1 MKKLFICLS
10 LILLINLAPQF
21 TFSQTGSITN
31 YYYYNNSK
39 TFLDLKHDHI
49 YVKLNNELSKEQ
61 FINSTQVFSQYL
73 NYDNFKSAEKNQ
85 VLKLS
90 ITFHESGI
98 SDLLNNLKSSGLF
111 ECVSPVFTAAG
122 QKENSVQFIAAN
134 DEIIV
139 QYKTDMSN
147 NEIAEIE
154 QSNDLTIVKALSLTG
169 GKTIVYKVK
178 SNSFSFDAANEIY
191 ESGKVNYAEP
201 NFYITNLGQY
211 VPNDPLFSQQWAL
224 RNTGNNIPEGISG
237 TAGCDMRLD
246 SAWNISLG
254 SNKVKISVVDTGID
268 SLHEDLSGNLIPNSQ
283 YNFINESTNAFDDNG
298 HGTACAGIIAATGNN
313 SIGVSGVAPNS
324 RLVAIKSLDANA
336 SGTYLDLAEG
346 LIYAWQIGS
355 WICSNS
361 WGGGTGSSIID
372 NAILDGTTLGRNGK
386 GTIYLFATGN
396 SETNLIFPSNNPR
409 TIAVGALSPCNQRK
423 SLLSCDTETWWGS
436 CYGTGLSIVAPGV
449 KIFTTDISGN
459 GGYTAGNYVS
469 NFNGTSSAT
478 PNAAGVV
485 ALMLSID
492 STLRWEKVREYLC
505 RSADKVGNYNYNSEG
520 PNSDLGY
527 TWNNEMGY
535 GKVNSY
541 NAVRYTAGS
550 QGFSFNHISLTNTD
564 NLSGP
569 YTITS
574 SIVSVNGTIDAS
586 KTKVFW
592 TRGNSFDSIPMTNSG
607 GINWTANIPGNGS
620 PGNYKYYIKAGDV
633 TGISKTYPVLAPETY
648 FSFKVL
654 NDVTPPVILHT
665 NFTFFPVQYWPAKIK
680 SIVTDSVGIDSV
692 WVRWNKNNSSLT
704 KHFKLHLSGQ
714 NEFEAI
720 FNSLNSEVSNGDSIF
735 YKIYAQDNSS
745 LHNRDST
752 DQYKMKTGYIN
763 LCQDY
768 TSTIF
773 PPDFWRVEY
782 DNNLLWSRAIV
793 SAFASGIGSA
803 TFKYYDAEPGVTQ
816 SMLTT
821 PFDLSESGDSLKF
834 NHAYA
839 TYQTEIDS
847 LIIEVSSN
855 AGASYTTL
863 ARLSGGVS
871 GNLVTASPTQNP
883 FTPAPNQ
890 WATKKYALPIGTDL
904 IRFKAVSAYGN
915 NLYLDNICKVNG
927 TTGISNLNLDIPF
940 EYSLSQNY
948 PNPFNPTT
956 KINFSIPV
964 NGFVTLKIY
973 DVLGKEVMTLVN
985 EQKPAGNYA
994 TEFNGANLSSGVY
1007 FFRMEAGEFID
1018 VKRMMLIK

>member
-1 MKKLFICLS
+1 MKKLIFCLA
-10 LILLINLAPQF
+10 LILIINLVPKF
-21 TFSQTGSITN
+21 TLSQPGSITN

-49 YVKLNNELSKEQ
+49 YLKLNNELSKEQ
-61 FINSTQVFSQYL
+61 FINSTQDFSQYL
-73 NYDNFKSAEKNQ
+73 NYDNFKSAEKYQ
-85 VLKLS
+85 VLKLN

-122 QKENSVQFIAAN
+122 QKENQNQLIAAI
-134 DEIIV
+134 DKIIV
-139 QYKTDMSN
+139 QYKSGISN

-154 QSNDLTIVKALSLTG
+154 QAKDLTFVKTLSLTG
-169 GKTIVYKVK
+169 GKTKVYKV
-178 SNSFSFDAANEIY
+178 NSKTFSLDAANEMF
-191 ESGKVNYAEP
+191 ESGKVNYSEP
-201 NFYITNLGQY
+201 NLYITNLGQY

-254 SNKVKISVVDTGID
+254 SNKVKIAVVDTGID
-268 SLHEDLSGNLIPNSQ
+268 TLHEDLAGNLIPNSQ
-283 YNFINESTNAFDDNG
+283 YNFVNESTNAFDDVG

-313 SIGVSGVAPNS
+313 STGVTGVAPNCKIIN
-324 RLVAIKSLDANA
+324 IKSLGIN
-336 SGTYLDLAEG
+336 GGEFIDLAEG

-361 WGGGTGSSIID
+361 WGGGAGSSIID
-372 NAILDGTTLGRNGK
+372 NAIHDGTTLGRNGK
-386 GTIYLFATGN
+386 GTVYLFASGN
-396 SETNLIFPSNNPR
+396 FETNLIFPSTNPN

-423 SLLSCDTETWWGS
+423 SLVSCDNETWWGS

-449 KIFTTDISGN
+449 KIYTSDISGS
-459 GGYTAGNYVS
+459 GGYSTGNYVS

-478 PNAAGVV
+478 PNAAGVA

-492 STLRWEKVREYLC
+492 STLSWEKVREYLC
-505 RSADKVGNYNYNSEG
+505 RSADKSGNYNYNSAG
-520 PNSDLGY
+520 PDNDLGY

-541 NAVRYTAGS
+541 NAVRYTIGS
-550 QGFSFNHISLTNTD
+550 IGFTFNHNSLTNTD

-569 YTITS
+569 YIVNS
-574 SIVSVNGTIDAS
+574 SIVSVNGSIDPT

-592 TRGNSFDSIPMTNSG
+592 TRGNNYDSIPMTNTG
-607 GINWTANIPGNGS
+607 GNNWTANIPGNGS

-654 NDVTPPVILHT
+654 NDVTPPVIVHT
-665 NFTFFPVQYWPAKIK
+665 NYSMHPIQYWPAKIR

-692 WVRWNKNNSSLT
+692 WVKWYKNSNSNI
-704 KHFKLHLSGQ
+704 KHFKLLLSEQ
-714 NEFEAI
+714 NNYEAI

-735 YKIYAQDNSS
+735 YRIYAQDNSM
-745 LHNRDST
+745 LHNRDSSA
-752 DQYKMKTGYIN
+752 QYKIKTGYIN

-768 TSTIF
+768 NATIF
-773 PPDFWRVEY
+773 PPDFWRLEY
-782 DNNLLWSRAIV
+782 NNNLLWSRAIV

-803 TFKYYDAEPGVTQ
+803 TFKYYDAEPGVIQ
-816 SMLTT
+816 SMMTT
-821 PFDLSESGDSLKF
+821 PFDPSSSGDSLKF

-839 TYQTEIDS
+839 TYQSEIDS

-855 AGASYTTL
+855 SGANYTTL
-863 ARLSGGVS
+863 ARLSGGIS
-871 GNLVTASPTQNP
+871 GNLVTASPTVNP

-890 WATKKYALPIGTDL
+890 WATKKYALPVGTDL
-904 IRFKAVSAYGN
+904 IRFKAVSAFGN

-927 TTGISNLNLDIPF
+927 TTGISNLNLEIPN

-964 NGFVTLKIY
+964 NGLVTVKIY
-973 DVLGKEVMTLVN
+973 DVLGKEIMILVN
-985 EQKPAGNYA
+985 EQKPAGIY
-994 TEFNGANLSSGVY
+994 TVDFNGANFSSGVY
-1007 FFRMEAGEFID
+1007 FFRMEAGEF
-1018 VKRMMLIK
+1018 VEVRRMMLIK